1 VDLSVQVSKWL
12 IIEDCERSY
21 RSSSIPISAIC
32 AAAVKQ
38 IAFDGF
44 AEKEERSPD
53 PKNSLY
59 AGLLDIYGIYEIKNT
74 YSFYLAWV
82 ISATALL

>member
-21 RSSSIPISAIC
+21 RSSSIPIRAIC
-32 AAAVKQ
+32 GTAAKQ

-44 AEKEERSPD
+44 AEKEERSHS
-53 PKNSLY
+53 PKTSLY
-59 AGLLDIYGIYEIKNT
+59 AGRLDIYGIYEIKNT

-82 ISATALL
+82 I

>member
-21 RSSSIPISAIC
+21 RSSSIPISASC

-44 AEKEERSPD
+44 AEKRSDRLIPRTACMPD
-53 PKNSLY
+53 Y
-59 AGLLDIYGIYEIKNT
+59 
-74 YSFYLAWV
+74 
-82 ISATALL
+82 